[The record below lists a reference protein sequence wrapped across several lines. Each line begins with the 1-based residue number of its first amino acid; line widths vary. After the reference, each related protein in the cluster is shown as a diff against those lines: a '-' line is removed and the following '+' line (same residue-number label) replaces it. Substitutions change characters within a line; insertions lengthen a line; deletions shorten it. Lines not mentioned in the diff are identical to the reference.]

1 MMKHEAWLPP
11 ASLVISASAAM
22 AQQAQPLPPLGPQ
35 PVIGATPLT
44 PPPAQFAAPPP
55 DLTSRAALTGAPVP
69 PIKTEATLCVR
80 PVMVDDEPRT
90 WDHLQEIGGA
100 KQAWEAYQIGDY

>member
-1 MMKHEAWLPP
+1 MRFDRL
-11 ASLVISASAAM
+11 LTAAVLTLLAAPVL

-55 DLTSRAALTGAPVP
+55 DLTAQEALTGAPVP

-80 PVMVDDEPRT
+80 PVQTDVEVKT
-90 WDHLQEIGGA
+90 WDHLQELGGA
-100 KQAWEAYQIGDY
+100 